1 MRYRL
6 GYPNLDVQVRQSL
19 GEALLGE
26 LLPRQA
32 REKAEDPQLRELLEA
47 NDVGR
52 LETLRRLRRH
62 SRQRYMNSPVA
73 SYEAQSVLLLPAA
86 PSRRTAAAGA
96 RRHGDTRRR
105 ARLPVRVQGGGARTG
120 GNRAAAGKGLGG
132 QVPPSRRSVHLV
144 EFSRAERNVVGL
156 RDRLKPG
163 RLPVRTF
170 RQAKPPPAKA
180 AASRRVSGRRHRALR
195 RGEPPR
201 FLDNRELSATKIVQA
216 RHEKIPAGSRS
227 RGPVREFR
235 QDRRLRAA
243 SRRLY
248 RRRRPEPRRL
258 LQRKATRPASPATV
272 FGDIRSLRPEVRTPL
287 RTKLLHRSTLAR
299 IRRNESCGLFGKF
312 LRRRSRCFLHV
323 LLELVDGRDVFVQ
336 LLVGRRQR
344 GVGTRRL
351 AAFGQPAEPR
361 RDRSF
366 PHAGLARI
374 PGMRS
379 RHGGLFPESLVI
391 LEPPFEGVAL
401 ATGDV
406 EHDHGNKFTIKFD
419 FAKRSFPC
427 RKAQGRAG
435 TCVARFTTRGP
446 PPDKA
451 ARTIARWQATVSL
464 AAPAEPVQD
473 RCRRRSRRA
482 PRRPRRRSGPK
493 DPRSANDRR
502 CGALQHVRRIAPPR
516 ISSTPSLS
524 RGRAAIHASA
534 PVPSSW

>member
-62 SRQRYMNSPVA
+62 SAPAVHEQPRRKLRGP
-73 SYEAQSVLLLPAA
+73 ERPAA
-86 PSRRTAAAGA
+86 SCGAGREGQRQPGA

-120 GNRAAAGKGLGG
+120 GNRAAAGKGLCG
-132 QVPPSRRSVHLV
+132 QVPPSRAFGPPGGVQPRGAQRRRVARPPEAGTASRSDISTG
-144 EFSRAERNVVGL
+144 E
-156 RDRLKPG
+156 
-163 RLPVRTF
+163 
-170 RQAKPPPAKA
+170 
-180 AASRRVSGRRHRALR
+180 AASAKGRRQRRVSGRRHRALR

-299 IRRNESCGLFGKF
+299 IRRNESCAPLREIS
-312 LRRRSRCFLHV
+312 RRRSRCF
-323 LLELVDGRDVFVQ
+323 
-336 LLVGRRQR
+336 
-344 GVGTRRL
+344 
-351 AAFGQPAEPR
+351 P
-361 RDRSF
+361 
-366 PHAGLARI
+366 
-374 PGMRS
+374 
-379 RHGGLFPESLVI
+379 
-391 LEPPFEGVAL
+391 
-401 ATGDV
+401 
-406 EHDHGNKFTIKFD
+406 
-419 FAKRSFPC
+419 
-427 RKAQGRAG
+427 
-435 TCVARFTTRGP
+435 
-446 PPDKA
+446 
-451 ARTIARWQATVSL
+451 ARTS
-464 AAPAEPVQD
+464 
-473 RCRRRSRRA
+473 
-482 PRRPRRRSGPK
+482 
-493 DPRSANDRR
+493 
-502 CGALQHVRRIAPPR
+502 
-516 ISSTPSLS
+516 
-524 RGRAAIHASA
+524 
-534 PVPSSW
+534 